1 MLVGEN
7 LEDLKMLYKHNL
19 YNLMLIWKRI
29 EPYIN
34 VGREYWNSSNYYDYF
49 EYQTNLMKADLWD
62 NRVGG

>member
-34 VGREYWNSSNYYDYF
+34 VGREYLDSSNYF